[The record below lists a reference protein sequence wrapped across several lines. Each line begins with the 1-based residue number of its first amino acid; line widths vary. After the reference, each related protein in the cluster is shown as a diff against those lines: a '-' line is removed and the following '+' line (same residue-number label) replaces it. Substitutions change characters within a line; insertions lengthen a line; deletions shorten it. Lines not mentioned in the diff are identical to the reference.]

1 MHFHSGVAVYI
12 TANTRVGVAAA
23 ALLMQK
29 RSTMNEFSN
38 LQWGRR
44 RSLSFATP
52 IAVRIENILVVKQGL
67 EQVDDVHD
75 E

>member
-1 MHFHSGVAVYI
+1 
-12 TANTRVGVAAA
+12 
-23 ALLMQK
+23 
-29 RSTMNEFSN
+29 MNEFSN

-44 RSLSFATP
+44 RSLSFATRT
-52 IAVRIENILVVKQGL
+52 AVRIENILVVKQGL